1 MQESFKT
8 RLIASIKNER
18 RLLEAF
24 ILLLVSFIPSYLFD
38 STIFMALNS
47 VHSPISDLAWISL
60 TTLGDGLLL
69 AIILGSF
76 LLINPQVTFVGLLIM
91 LLSSLA
97 VHGIKL
103 FQEVPR
109 PVEVIES
116 LHIVGPILRWG
127 SFPSGHTAAGIS
139 AGLSLAYF
147 SSSKLMSVVVVSIAV
162 LISLSRI
169 FVGAHFP
176 TDVLG
181 GMIIAVG
188 LFSLFSMVLW
198 PTLRDRIPEQPNF
211 SNIFFR
217 LALWSEL
224 LAAVFAFFIYAPFV
238 AEYPPVA
245 AVVAVAVLTF
255 LGYRY
260 RKVRLLPS

>member
-1 MQESFKT
+1 M
-8 RLIASIKNER
+8 
-18 RLLEAF
+18 
-24 ILLLVSFIPSYLFD
+24 
-38 STIFMALNS
+38 
-47 VHSPISDLAWISL
+47 
-60 TTLGDGLLL
+60 
-69 AIILGSF
+69 
-76 LLINPQVTFVGLLIM
+76 
-91 LLSSLA
+91 
-97 VHGIKL
+97 
-103 FQEVPR
+103 
-109 PVEVIES
+109 
-116 LHIVGPILRWG
+116 
-127 SFPSGHTAAGIS
+127 S

-198 PTLRDRIPEQPNF
+198 PTLRDRIPEKPNF

-217 LALWSEL
+217 IAFWSEL
-224 LAAVFAFFIYAPFV
+224 LAAVFALFIYAPFV